1 MFYSSAR
8 DGARERFTLVN
19 RGKDRELDSLL
30 EIAINTEGD

>member
-8 DGARERFTLVN
+8 DGARERFTQVN
-19 RGKDRELDSLL
+19 CSKDRDSGRLL

>member
-1 MFYSSAR
+1 MFYSSAH

-19 RGKDRELDSLL
+19 CSIDRDSDRFL